1 MGKKIGKV
9 GKSRKTGIAG
19 QLGSNVIIQIM
30 ERDMLR
36 SRFLHQTI
44 EPRMWQAKCTCRSQL
59 LHYTHTVPLLLSTEW
74 LVNNK
79 MKLIYTTT
87 TKGIGKYGATRV
99 QH

>member
-36 SRFLHQTI
+36 SRFLQQTIEHSPGI
-44 EPRMWQAKCTCRSQL
+44 EPRMWQAKCM
-59 LHYTHTVPLLLSTEW
+59 Y
-74 LVNNK
+74 
-79 MKLIYTTT
+79 M
-87 TKGIGKYGATRV
+87 
-99 QH
+99 